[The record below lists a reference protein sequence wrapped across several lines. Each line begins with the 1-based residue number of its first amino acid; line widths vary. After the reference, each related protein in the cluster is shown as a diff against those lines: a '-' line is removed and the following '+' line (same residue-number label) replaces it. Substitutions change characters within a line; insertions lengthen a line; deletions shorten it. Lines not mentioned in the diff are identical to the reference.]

1 MIIEYNPRNEINAF
15 ALIWLEKKRNSKN
28 WGLTLEQAS
37 VLLGGI
43 SHNTYNSLL
52 NQASKE
58 YSIDLSSDV
67 ENRLSLLLGIHKAIA
82 LSSPKGYESD
92 FWNRPIN
99 HPIFQRRSVKEVL
112 LANPSVLTFSSVRKY
127 LEDRCK

>member
-1 MIIEYNPRNEINAF
+1 MNEINAV
-15 ALIWLEKKRNSKN
+15 ALIWFEEKRSSKHWN
-28 WGLTLEQAS
+28 LTLDQAS

-52 NQASKE
+52 NQASNE
-58 YSIDLSSDV
+58 HSIDLSSDL

-82 LSSPKGYESD
+82 LSSPKGCESD
-92 FWNRPIN
+92 FWDRPIN

-112 LANPSVLTFSSVRKY
+112 LANPSVLTFYSVRRH